1 MISLT
6 KHDFQWGRS
15 EFVIIYP
22 DDMAMNIGK
31 QMGCD
36 EVPRKNKKTYKN
48 MLCLPGYRWW

>member
-36 EVPRKNKKTYKN
+36 EVPRKTKKTYKN